1 MKVSLHIVGRRFN
14 RQQVFKGLN
23 HNFESGSKTAILG
36 GNGSGKST
44 LVKILSYS
52 LSASKGEL
60 QYFQADGTVISPNE
74 VPFKISLAA
83 PYLELIEELSAKDFL
98 NFYQK
103 FKPFLEG
110 INTDSFLE
118 ICYLESSKD
127 KDLKNFSS
135 GMKQRFRLGLALL
148 SDTQLVLLD
157 EPTSNLDQ
165 KGIAWYKGLIE
176 KYLGNRTLVIGSN
189 YSEDEI
195 SFCEERIVI
204 EDFK

>member
-1 MKVSLHIVGRRFN
+1 MKVTLHNVGRRFN

-23 HNFESGSKTAILG
+23 HEFKSGSKTAILG

-52 LSASKGEL
+52 LSSSEGEL
-60 QYFQADGTVISPNE
+60 NYYKSSGEIISPSE

-83 PYLELIEELSAKDFL
+83 PYLELIEELTAIEFL

-103 FKPFLEG
+103 FKPF
-110 INTDSFLE
+110 INNLNSEDFLK
-118 ICYLESSKD
+118 ICYLESSRNKEI
-127 KDLKNFSS
+127 KNFSS
-135 GMKQRFRLGLALL
+135 GMKQRFRLCLALL
-148 SDTQLVLLD
+148 SDVPLILLD

-165 KGIAWYKGLIE
+165 KGISWYKDLLQN
-176 KYLGNRTLVIGSN
+176 YLGGRTLIIGSN

-195 SFCEERIVI
+195 SLCEERVVI